1 MTKYKHESVY
11 FKDEDKSLLDTL
23 KEEANKNNLS
33 FSDYVKELIKV
44 GREKGVY
51 DLPESVKIID
61 QSGKIKDL
69 EIQIEKFRNDIGR
82 LTALKDA
89 NFDWN
94 SILEI
99 LKTDNYIT
107 ERQIL
112 QKLGKIK
119 KSLFTDEY
127 NEEHIELLIADLQQ
141 KLCLRAD
148 YYQDVEYKK
157 NQGWKKCN
165 H

>member
-1 MTKYKHESVY
+1 MTRYKHESIY

-23 KEEANKNNLS
+23 KEEAKKNNLN
-33 FSDYVKELIKV
+33 FSDYVKELIRV

-69 EIQIEKFRNDIGR
+69 EMQIQKFRTDIGR
-82 LTALKDA
+82 LTILKDA

-112 QKLGKIK
+112 QKLGKIN

-127 NEEHIELLIADLQQ
+127 NEEHIELMISDLQQ

-148 YYQDVEYKK
+148 YYEDIEYKK